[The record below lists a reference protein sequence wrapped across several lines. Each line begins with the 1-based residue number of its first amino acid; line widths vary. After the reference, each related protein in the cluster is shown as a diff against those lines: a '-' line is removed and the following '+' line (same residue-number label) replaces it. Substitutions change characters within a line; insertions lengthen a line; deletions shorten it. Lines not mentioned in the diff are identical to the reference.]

1 MKRSARRN
9 IATVGGLTGISR
21 ILGFIR
27 DMVMAWI
34 LGAGPL
40 TDAFI
45 VAFRIPNLLRR
56 FMAEGT
62 VSVAFI
68 PVFTEVKEKEG
79 LNKAFELTRDM
90 FTFMF
95 YALTAV
101 VIIGEIISPAMVAAM
116 APGFLDSPVFDVT
129 VRLNR
134 IMFPFILLIGIASLL
149 MGVLNSLGHFTAPA
163 GAPVLLNVF
172 MIGLPVVGYV
182 MFPIFDRAEDAFA
195 WGVIL
200 GGIAQIILQMIP
212 LKIMKVPLRFSAN
225 FYHPRLKQVLKLMG
239 VAAVG
244 ASVYQLNVFI
254 GTLLASLL
262 STGSVSYLYYSSR
275 ILELPLGLF
284 AFSVSNVMLPDLSRA
299 FARSDHETV
308 STLTGESMVAVLIFT
323 IPATIG
329 MLLLAEPIFA
339 ILFMRGAFGMEDV
352 HASAFA
358 LQMYALGLC
367 AVGCSRIL
375 TQTLYA
381 MQQPKEVVKTAWI
394 SLVVNALLSAALM
407 PFMGHGGIALASS
420 ISVAVQIIIMYRII
434 SRQGIFLPRE
444 IWIKTAR
451 MLGASL
457 VMGGVLFL
465 FLYTKFWMNGL
476 SIVSVSLLLSA
487 IAVGGGL
494 YFAMLWFMGMR
505 YSIR

>member
-9 IATVGGLTGISR
+9 IIAVGGLTGISR
-21 ILGFIR
+21 ILGFVR

-34 LGAGPL
+34 LGAGLL

-68 PVFTEVKEKEG
+68 PVFTEVREKEG
-79 LNKAFELTRDM
+79 IAKAFELTRDM

-116 APGFLDSPVFDVT
+116 APGFMGSTVFDVT
-129 VRLNR
+129 VHLNR

-149 MGVLNSLGHFTAPA
+149 MGVLNALGHFTAPA

-172 MIGLPVVGYV
+172 MIGVPVAGYV
-182 MFPIFDRAEDAFA
+182 MYPIFDKPEDAFA

-200 GGIAQIILQMIP
+200 GGIAQILLQMIP
-212 LKIMKVPLRFSAN
+212 LRIMKVPLRFTAH
-225 FYHPRLKQVLKLMG
+225 FYHPRLRQVLKLMG
-239 VAAVG
+239 VAAIG

-262 STGSVSYLYYSSR
+262 STGSVSYLYYASR

-284 AFSVSNVMLPDLSRA
+284 AFSVSNVMLPDLSTA
-299 FARSDHETV
+299 FARSDHGRV
-308 STLTGESMVAVLIFT
+308 SKLTGDSMIAVLIFT

-329 MLLLAEPIFA
+329 MLVLAEPIFA
-339 ILFMRGAFGMEDV
+339 VLFMRGAFGMGDV

-358 LQMYALGLC
+358 LQMYAVGLS
-367 AVGCSRIL
+367 AVGASRIL

-394 SLVVNALLSAALM
+394 SLIVNALCSAALM
-407 PFMGHGGIALASS
+407 PIMGHGGIALASS
-420 ISVAVQIIIMYRII
+420 ISVAVQMVIMYRII
-434 SRQGIFLPRE
+434 SRQGITLPRE

-451 MLGASL
+451 MIGASL
-457 VMGGVLFL
+457 VMGGVLFF
-465 FLYTKFWMNGL
+465 FLHTKFWMNGL
-476 SIVSVSLLLSA
+476 SVLSVTILLSA

-494 YFAMLWFMGMR
+494 YFAMLWLMGMR

>member
-9 IATVGGLTGISR
+9 IIAVGGLTGISR
-21 ILGFIR
+21 ILGFVR

-34 LGAGPL
+34 LGAGVL

-68 PVFTEVKEKEG
+68 PVFSEAKEKEG
-79 LNKAFELTRDM
+79 IAKAFELTRDM
-90 FTFMF
+90 LPFMF

-101 VIIGEIISPAMVAAM
+101 VIIGEIIAPAMVGAL
-116 APGFLDSPVFDVT
+116 APGFLGDPVFDVA
-129 VRLNR
+129 VRLTR
-134 IMFPFILLIGIASLL
+134 IMFPFILLIGIAALL
-149 MGVLNSLGHFTAPA
+149 MGILNSLGHFTAPA

-172 MIGLPVVGYV
+172 MIGVPVAGYV
-182 MFPIFDRAEDAFA
+182 MYPIFDRPEDAFA

-212 LKIMKVPLRFSAN
+212 LRIMKVPLRFTAH
-225 FYHPRLKQVLKLMG
+225 FYHPRLRQVLKLMG
-239 VAAVG
+239 VAAIG

-262 STGSVSYLYYSSR
+262 PTGSVSYLYYASR

-284 AFSVSNVMLPDLSRA
+284 AFSVSNVMLPALSTA
-299 FARSDHETV
+299 FARSDREKV
-308 STLTGESMVAVLIFT
+308 ASLTGDSMIAVLIFT

-329 MLLLAEPIFA
+329 MLVLAEPIFA
-339 ILFMRGAFGMEDV
+339 VLFMRGKFAMADV

-358 LQMYALGLC
+358 LQMYALGLS
-367 AVGCSRIL
+367 AVGASRIL

-394 SLVVNALLSAALM
+394 SLIINALCSVALM
-407 PFMGHGGIALASS
+407 PFMGHGGIAL
-420 ISVAVQIIIMYRII
+420 YNRD
-434 SRQGIFLPRE
+434 
-444 IWIKTAR
+444 
-451 MLGASL
+451 
-457 VMGGVLFL
+457 
-465 FLYTKFWMNGL
+465 
-476 SIVSVSLLLSA
+476 
-487 IAVGGGL
+487 IAEAL
-494 YFAMLWFMGMR
+494 AE
-505 YSIR
+505 